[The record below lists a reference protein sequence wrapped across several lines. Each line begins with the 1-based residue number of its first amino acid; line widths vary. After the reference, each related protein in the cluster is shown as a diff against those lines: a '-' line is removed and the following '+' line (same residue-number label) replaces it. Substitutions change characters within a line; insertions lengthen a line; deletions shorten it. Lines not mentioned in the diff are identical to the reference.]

1 MRARRPSE
9 SQRLPARPLLRKSA
23 WFVALWCGGV
33 VAALLV
39 ATVFKVLIL
48 GAVEH

>member
-1 MRARRPSE
+1 MDRRPA
-9 SQRLPARPLLRKSA
+9 RAAADRPLLRKSA

-39 ATVFKVLIL
+39 AAVFKVLIL

>member
-1 MRARRPSE
+1 MRARRPS
-9 SQRLPARPLLRKSA
+9 RGAPTRPLLRKSA

-39 ATVFKVLIL
+39 AMVFKVLIL

>member
-1 MRARRPSE
+1 MTAPQPPRAASGRPW
-9 SQRLPARPLLRKSA
+9 LRKSA

-48 GAVEH
+48 GAVQH